1 MIHLYS
7 DSRCIFSHRARIIL
21 NFKDMDFKIIDV
33 NINLR
38 QDLMVLNPY
47 NETPVLL
54 DDIDKNNKKKDLVLL
69 DTNIIC
75 EYIDERFPHPQ
86 LMPIEPAEKARLRML
101 MSHFETELFVHVRQ
115 LEGMIGSGKNKKEQD
130 KLKKSII
137 SVLDNIS
144 QVFVNDKKAEFIFG
158 NTFTIL
164 DAAVLPLL
172 WRLDHYD
179 IATKP
184 NWSGML
190 KYANRLFAT
199 DQFMSSLTPA
209 EKGMRGNFVTAP
221 GSSPSVAV
229 SKGTRINA

>member
-1 MIHLYS
+1 ME
-7 DSRCIFSHRARIIL
+7 
-21 NFKDMDFKIIDV
+21 FKIIDV

-47 NETPVLL
+47 NETPVLV

-101 MSHFETELFVHVRQ
+101 MSHFENELFVHVRQ
-115 LEGMIGSGKNKKEQD
+115 LEGMLGSNKNKKEQE
-130 KLKKSII
+130 KLKKII
-137 SVLDNIS
+137 SNVLDNIS
-144 QVFVNDKKAEFIFG
+144 QVFVNDKKAEYIFG
-158 NTFTIL
+158 NSFTLL

-172 WRLDHYD
+172 WRLDHYE
-179 IATKP
+179 IVSKP
-184 NWSGML
+184 SWSGML
-190 KYANRLFAT
+190 KYAHRLFAT

-209 EKGMRGNFVTAP
+209 ERGMRESFITSLNAQ
-221 GSSPSVAV
+221 AV
-229 SKGTRINA
+229 EKVHRND

>member
-7 DSRCIFSHRARIIL
+7 DSRCIFSHRARIVL
-21 NFKDMDFKIIDV
+21 NKKDMDFKVIDV

-47 NETPVLL
+47 NETPVLV

-101 MSHFETELFVHVRQ
+101 MHHFEHELFSHVRQ
-115 LEGMIGSGKNKKEQD
+115 LESMQNTAKTKKEQE
-130 KLKKSII
+130 KLKKTII
-137 SVLDNIS
+137 AVLDNIS
-144 QVFVNDKKAEFIFG
+144 QVFINDKKAEYIFG
-158 NTFTIL
+158 NSFTIL

-172 WRLDHYD
+172 WRLNYYE
-179 IATKP
+179 IETKP
-184 NWSGML
+184 NWGGML

-199 DQFMSSLTPA
+199 DEFMASLTPA
-209 EKGMRGNFVTAP
+209 ERGMRE
-221 GSSPSVAV
+221 
-229 SKGTRINA
+229 